1 MDLDVLS
8 RYPDNKLV
16 IATTGS
22 QGEPMSAL
30 TRMAMNDHRKITV
43 TPNDFIILSG
53 IAHPRQR
60 GERHPG
66 DQRTA
71 PAGR

>member
-1 MDLDVLS
+1 MDLDVLG

-43 TPNDFIILSG
+43 TEEQ
-53 IAHPRQR
+53 HQR
-60 GERHPG
+60 LLDLVEEL
-66 DQRTA
+66 TL
-71 PAGR
+71 